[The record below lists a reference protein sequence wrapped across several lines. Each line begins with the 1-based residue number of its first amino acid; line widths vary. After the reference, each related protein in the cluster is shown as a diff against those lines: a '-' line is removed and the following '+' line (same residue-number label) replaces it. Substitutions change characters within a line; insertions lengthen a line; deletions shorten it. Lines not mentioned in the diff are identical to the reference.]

1 MADRSQCA
9 AAAAALTSVAKDCRP
24 SVVVGFDGFIDNI
37 IDVVAKRADPTSYV
51 AMGTISELGQRVLA
65 AAGNSANFEMVV
77 KQSKIGGNGPIMAN
91 ALCSYDYRVTAIGIL
106 GEGAIDPVFKPL
118 ADRAT
123 KTISLGGA
131 ATTDALEFSDGK
143 IMLGKLL
150 PLERVTYATLIE
162 RIGIE
167 SLKSLFRDSAAVA
180 MVNWTMTMGM
190 TEIWR
195 RLAREVLPGLRAD
208 RPLIFVDLADPA
220 KRTLEDLR
228 AAFAAL
234 QELQQHADVLLGMN
248 GAELRQVLTALDLA
262 VPAVEPE
269 WEASRRGCEL
279 VQQRLGLSWAMCHLV
294 KSAACAWGAS
304 SSRAA
309 GSVGADGF
317 FEPHPKI
324 TTGAGDHFNAGFT
337 AALLAGLDPR
347 HALHIGGATSGYY
360 VRTAVSPSR
369 EQVVGFLRQYCGS

>member
-1 MADRSQCA
+1 MADRALCA
-9 AAAAALTSVAKDCRP
+9 EAAVSLAAVPKDHRP
-24 SVVVGFDGFIDNI
+24 AVTVGFDGFIDNI
-37 IDVVAKRADPTSYV
+37 IDVVAKRTDATSYSSM
-51 AMGTISELGQRVLA
+51 ATIAELGSRVSA
-65 AAGNSANFEMVV
+65 AAGHSANFELVV

-91 ALCSYDYRVTAIGIL
+91 ALCSYDYAVTAVGIL
-106 GEGAIDPVFKPL
+106 GEGAIDPVFQPL

-123 KTISLGGA
+123 NTISLGGA

-150 PLERVTYATLIE
+150 PLDKVTYTTLVARLGMDGLRNLMRQADAI
-162 RIGIE
+162 
-167 SLKSLFRDSAAVA
+167 A

-195 RLAREVLPGLRAD
+195 RLAAEILPGLRGD

-220 KRTLEDLR
+220 KRTVADLQ

-234 QELQQHADVLLGMN
+234 KELQRHADVLLGMN
-248 GAELRQVLTALDLA
+248 GAELRQVLTALA
-262 VPAVEPE
+262 IEVPVAEPE

-279 VQQRLGLSWAMCHLV
+279 VQQRLGISWAMCHLV

-304 SSRAA
+304 SKRKA
-309 GSVGADGF
+309 GSVGTDGF
-317 FEPHPKI
+317 FEPKPKI
-324 TTGAGDHFNAGFT
+324 TTGAGDHFNAGFV
-337 AALLAGLDPR
+337 AALLAGIEPV
-347 HALHIGGATSGYY
+347 HALLIGGATSGYY

-369 EQVVGFLRQYCGS
+369 LQVLSFLKQHAD